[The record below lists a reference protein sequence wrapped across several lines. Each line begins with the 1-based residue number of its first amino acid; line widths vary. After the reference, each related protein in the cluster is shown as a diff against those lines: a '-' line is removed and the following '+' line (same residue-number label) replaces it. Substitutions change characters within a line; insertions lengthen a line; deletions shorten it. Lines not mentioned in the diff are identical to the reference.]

1 MTFSGR
7 FVLGIIEY
15 AALRGVDR
23 MAMISLS
30 GIDVQA
36 LLLEDSRV
44 PSTNYNAV
52 IELIVETTGD
62 EQFGLHLGE
71 YMNLSA
77 SGIIGQIT
85 KTSRTV
91 LEAMQYCC
99 EFASLGCR
107 ALPLELEEL
116 EDRYVLSLTPDK
128 SWSRESKQAVQTTI
142 DGLVCFTIRE
152 FHTLSLNKHYP
163 LAVYLSRAK
172 PADVA
177 EYERVMK
184 CPVKFRQRSNEI
196 HFSKAHVQQL
206 VVTSDHDLLRVLVEH
221 AERKVQQIDGQQ
233 NLYNDLRKVIVNM
246 SEPQFPGIDEVAR
259 NMNTS
264 VRTLQRRL
272 GETGH
277 TYKELV
283 EELRQDMAYSY
294 LQKPELTVSEV
305 AYLLNYAD
313 ASAFIRSFKRWTGQT
328 PQQYRTAN

>member
-7 FVLGIIEY
+7 FLLGIIEY
-15 AALRGVDR
+15 AALRGADR
-23 MAMISLS
+23 HALISLS

-36 LLLEDSRV
+36 LLLEDARV
-44 PSTNYNAV
+44 PSANYNAV
-52 IELIVETTGD
+52 MDRVVDATGD

-77 SGIIGQIT
+77 SGIIGQIS
-85 KTSRTV
+85 KTSSTV
-91 LEAMQYCC
+91 LEALHYCC
-99 EFASLGCR
+99 EFSNLGCR
-107 ALPLELEEL
+107 ALPLELEEQD
-116 EDRYVLSLTPDK
+116 DRYVLSLTPER
-128 SWSRESKQAVQTTI
+128 SWSRESKQAVQQTI
-142 DGLVCFTIRE
+142 DGMVVFTIRE
-152 FHTLSLNKHYP
+152 FHTLTLNKHYP
-163 LAVYLSRAK
+163 IAVYLSRAT
-172 PADVA
+172 PADAA

-184 CPVKFRQRSNEI
+184 CPVRFGQRTNEV
-196 HFSKAHVQQL
+196 HFSKAHVLQP
-206 VVTSDHDLLRVLVEH
+206 VITSDHDLLRVLVEH
-221 AERKVQQIDGQQ
+221 AERKVQQISDKPD
-233 NLYNDLRKVIVNM
+233 LYNDLRKVIVNM

-272 GETGH
+272 SASGN

-305 AYLLNYAD
+305 AYLLDYAD

-328 PQQYRTAN
+328 PVQYRTAN

>member
-7 FVLGIIEY
+7 FVLGVIEY
-15 AALRGVDR
+15 AALRGADR
-23 MAMISLS
+23 RLLLKLS
-30 GIDVQA
+30 GIDVQQ
-36 LLLEDSRV
+36 LSTEDTRLSSGV
-44 PSTNYNAV
+44 YNAV
-52 IELIVETTGD
+52 LEHIVDSTGD
-62 EQFGLHLGE
+62 KLFGLHLGE

-85 KTSRTV
+85 KTSSTV

-107 ALPLELEEL
+107 ALPLELEEQ
-116 EDRYVLSLTPDK
+116 EDKFVLSLTPDRA
-128 SWSRESKQAVQTTI
+128 WARESKLSVVQTI
-142 DGLVCFTIRE
+142 DGMVAFFIRE
-152 FHTLSLNKHYP
+152 FHTLTLNKYYP
-163 LAVYLSRAK
+163 IAGLLSRDK
-172 PADVA
+172 PTNST
-177 EYERVMK
+177 EHERIMK
-184 CPVKFRQRSNEI
+184 CPVRFGQRTNEV
-196 HFSKAHVQQL
+196 HFSKAHVQQP
-206 VVTSDHDLLRVLVEH
+206 VITSDHDLLRVLVEH
-221 AERKVQQIDGQQ
+221 AERKVQQIDSKP

-272 GETGH
+272 GDTGH

-294 LQKPELTVSEV
+294 LQKPDLTINEV

-328 PQQYRTAN
+328 PLQYRTAN